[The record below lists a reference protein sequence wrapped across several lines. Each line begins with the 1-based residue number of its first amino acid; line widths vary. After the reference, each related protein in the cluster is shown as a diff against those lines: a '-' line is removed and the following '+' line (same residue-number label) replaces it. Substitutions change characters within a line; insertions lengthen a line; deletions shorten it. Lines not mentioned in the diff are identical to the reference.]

1 MKSETATTGA
11 TTMNA
16 PAKVQAAATRIAEL
30 GNNVTVSETR
40 STYADF
46 SVWNVNFKSLE
57 RHAMLSTAGAIWFI
71 ETRSP
76 RKSTKFDGGELSH
89 IAGVEKINT
98 YLDLEIVISVYTA
111 TSESGLVTYKE
122 TN

>member
-1 MKSETATTGA
+1 MT
-11 TTMNA
+11 A

-30 GNNVTVSETR
+30 GNNVKVSEDVA
-40 STYADF
+40 SYGDF
-46 SVWNVNFKSLE
+46 SVWMVSFKSVH
-57 RHAMLSTAGAIWFI
+57 RNAILSTTGAVWFI

-98 YLDLEIVISVYTA
+98 YLDLEIVVSVYTA
-111 TSESGLVTYKE
+111 ESESGLVTYKE